1 MTFPFYRPLT
11 RATLAAG
18 LCLSSTVAMADT
30 VLTMSSW
37 APATSTL
44 STEFLD
50 SFAADVARVT
60 DDRVTVR
67 ILPAALGAPPQ
78 HYELARKGI
87 ADITWGNL
95 TYEPERFKVMWFCEL
110 PMSGESGEAGSIA
123 LWRTFDTYLKDMP
136 VFDGTHMLAV
146 SLFGGADVHDA
157 HRALVTPE
165 DFRNQKIRMGNPL
178 QKTLLEKMGAI
189 PVAAPATKAFEL
201 IDSGVIDG
209 SLHPIESIIG
219 FGLQDALPF
228 TTEVEGGLYD
238 AMFFLAINQ
247 GKWDSISDEDRA
259 AISEITGE
267 ALSAKWGAFWD
278 GENAT
283 AREKLVAMGHTFATP
298 EPALTDMIRKVRT
311 DFLDQWYADGP
322 DFGLP
327 NAKEVVVFF
336 ESNYAEISE
345 AAQ

>member
-1 MTFPFYRPLT
+1 MTFPFSRTLT
-11 RATLAAG
+11 CAALTAG
-18 LCLSSTVAMADT
+18 LSFSSAIAMADT

-44 STEFLD
+44 SSEFLNG
-50 SFAADVARVT
+50 FAEDVARVT

-67 ILPAALGAPPQ
+67 ILPAALGAPAQ

-110 PMSGESGEAGSIA
+110 PMSGESGEAASVA
-123 LWRTFDTYLKDMP
+123 LWRTYDTFLKDLP
-136 VFDGTHMLAV
+136 VFEGTHMLAV

-157 HRALVTPE
+157 HKALVTPE

-178 QKTLLEKMGAI
+178 QKSLLENMGAV

-201 IDSGVIDG
+201 IDSGVIDA
-209 SLHPIESIIG
+209 SLHPIESVLG
-219 FGLQDALPF
+219 FGLQDALPY
-228 TTEVEGGLYD
+228 TTEVEGGFYD
-238 AMFFLAINQ
+238 AMFFLTINQ
-247 GKWDSISDEDRA
+247 RKWDGISEEDRA
-259 AISEITGE
+259 AISEISGE

-278 GENAT
+278 RENAT
-283 AREKLVAMGHTFATP
+283 AREKLVAMGHTFAKP
-298 EPALTDMIRKVRT
+298 EPALNEMILKVRT

-327 NAKEVVVFF
+327 NAKEVVTYF
-336 ESNYAEISE
+336 ESNYTELAG